1 MKPSSK
7 QPAEKG
13 ANGPNHPPLRQDQ
26 SSPARQG
33 EIPLRPTRLPF
44 PEETPK
50 KTRPLTLLA
59 AGLMVLLLFAL
70 LPASQVLSRFGEPP
84 EAFREVAVLPPPPPP
99 PPAETEPPPPPEP
112 DRPAPPRIEPS
123 LTPVATE
130 GLEIEL
136 RPTVEDSMLATGDF
150 GWIGSGIDVRDEV
163 ERFTFDDLRSPPR
176 PISVPSIEIPRPLL
190 RAGFREGT
198 VVLYIRIDRRGRVD
212 VIDVIESSH
221 RELEMPARR
230 AAARSLFEVP
240 TIEGEPTEVYGHW
253 PLTIRVE

>member
-1 MKPSSK
+1 MNSPLQKAQGSAAGQDPPPPRPS
-7 QPAEKG
+7 
-13 ANGPNHPPLRQDQ
+13 
-26 SSPARQG
+26 
-33 EIPLRPTRLPF
+33 RLSF
-44 PEETPK
+44 PEEAAR

-84 EAFREVAVLPPPPPP
+84 EAFREVALMPPPPPP
-99 PPAETEPPPPPEP
+99 PPADTEPPPPPEP
-112 DRPAPPRIEPS
+112 DRPSPPRIEPS
-123 LTPVATE
+123 LTPVPTE

-136 RPTVEDSMLATGDF
+136 RPTVEDAMLATGDF
-150 GWIGSGIDVRDEV
+150 GWIGSGIDVREEV
-163 ERFTFDDLRSPPR
+163 ERFTFEDLRSPPR

-190 RAGFREGT
+190 RAGFREGS

-212 VIDVIESSH
+212 VLDVIESSH

-230 AAARSLFEVP
+230 AAARSLFEIP
-240 TIEGEPTEVYGHW
+240 TIDGEPTEVYGHW